1 MSELREIEDGDD
13 DNAPE
18 NLFEM
23 VAADE
28 FERAQLR
35 FETHPEEAKFIDGAT
50 GRTVLHLLCNGADS
64 PRDLFT
70 KVLRCFPEATKLQEK
85 KYGATPLHA
94 LCWSSQRSMDRVQI
108 LLEYMDEESLLI
120 RNWLGGTALH
130 SACGSHAWLPVIKLL
145 VHKSPSLLLQRTQDY
160 NHTALTALWHSHLQS
175 IPGHMAIARILEG
188 EQVNDGHFC
197 RFWEKVEFVV
207 CESYRLCPQCPK
219 QQVDE
224 ASFKLYLLHG
234 LINLRAPLN
243 IMKVALKINP
253 AFAAQVD
260 ADGNYP
266 LHHVVIRRPF
276 RIKDIEI
283 LSVLIAAYPEAA
295 SKRNHEGQAPI
306 FIALRDRM
314 GWEEGLE
321 VIVKADTEIL
331 ASTDTETRLYPF
343 LLAAC
348 ADGRVAVNSTYNLL
362 CAKPH
367 LIKEGIKIE
376 P

>member
-1 MSELREIEDGDD
+1 MSEPPEIDDGDD
-13 DNAPE
+13 DHAQE

-23 VAADE
+23 VAEDA
-28 FERAQLR
+28 FELAHRR

-50 GRTVLHLLCNGADS
+50 GRTVLHLLCSGANS
-64 PRDLFT
+64 PRDLFM
-70 KVLRCFPEATKLQEK
+70 KVLKYFPNATKLQDK
-85 KYGATPLHA
+85 KSGATPLHA
-94 LCWSSQRSMDRVQI
+94 LCWTSQRSMDRVQV
-108 LLEYMDEESLLI
+108 LLEYMDDESLLI
-120 RNWLGGTALH
+120 RNWFGGTALH

-145 VHKSPSLLLQRTQDY
+145 VHKNPSLLLQRTQDY
-160 NHTALTALWHSHLQS
+160 NHSALTALWHSHLQS

-188 EQVNDGHFC
+188 ERVNDSHFC
-197 RFWEKVEFVV
+197 RFWEKVEFLV
-207 CESYRLCPQCPK
+207 CESYKLCAQCPK
-219 QQVDE
+219 ELDE
-224 ASFKLYLLHG
+224 VSCNLYMLQG
-234 LINLRAPLN
+234 LIHLRAPLN

-260 ADGNYP
+260 VDGNYP

-276 RIKDIEI
+276 RVKDIEI
-283 LSVLIAAYPEAA
+283 LAELVAAYPEAA
-295 SKRNHEGQAPI
+295 SKRNREGQAPI

-331 ASTDTETRLYPF
+331 ASTDSETRLYPF
-343 LLAAC
+343 LLAASV
-348 ADGRVAVNSTYNLL
+348 DGRVAVNSTYNLL

-367 LIKEGIKIE
+367 LIKEGIKID